1 MQQFTVYPEHL
12 FPFQNYNPAL
22 GLLPTDTDDFKA
34 AYIKMLLRQFH
45 LYHREARLC
54 AVAPFAPVGLG
65 DTLCVSHVS
74 GAWFRRLS
82 SILYNDDINSD
93 TAIINLAQTTLCLLI
108 LGHKRPL
115 LAQLGLPRLPD
126 ELWNMV
132 LYEFLTESTL
142 ISMMDKDNVLDALC
156 DPPAVLLDASLVAAP
171 RPIRLHRPILHVPYH
186 QLYLQLT
193 PRQVADACFSGD
205 HHHHHHDDQHQEN
218 VLLTFNLQ
226 KPLLQ
231 FTLSCAQYHVCRV
244 CLSLIK

>member
-1 MQQFTVYPEHL
+1 MQQPQFIVYP
-12 FPFQNYNPAL
+12 QNYNTVL

-34 AYIKMLLRQFH
+34 AYIKMLLQQFLLWDH
-45 LYHREARLC
+45 EARFR
-54 AVAPFAPVGLG
+54 AVAPFAPAGLG

-82 SILYNDDINSD
+82 SIIKLKHTVADNS
-93 TAIINLAQTTLCLLI
+93 NLAQTTLGLLM
-108 LGHKRPL
+108 LGHNRPL

-142 ISMMDKDNVLDALC
+142 VCMMYEDNVLDAFC
-156 DPPAVLLDASLVAAP
+156 HPPAVLDASLVAAP

-186 QLYLQLT
+186 QLYLELT

-205 HHHHHHDDQHQEN
+205 DHHHDDQHQEN

-226 KPLLQ
+226 QPILQ
-231 FTLSCAQYHVCRV
+231 FTLFCAQDHVGRV
-244 CLSLIK
+244 CLSKNIP